1 MIQEIRRRNEPLLV
15 GGMYGQGL
23 YFSPQHGFAIA
34 WHAHQPDG
42 RAKLIAYADT
52 LE

>member
-1 MIQEIRRRNEPLLV
+1 
-15 GGMYGQGL
+15 MYGQGL

-52 LE
+52 LS